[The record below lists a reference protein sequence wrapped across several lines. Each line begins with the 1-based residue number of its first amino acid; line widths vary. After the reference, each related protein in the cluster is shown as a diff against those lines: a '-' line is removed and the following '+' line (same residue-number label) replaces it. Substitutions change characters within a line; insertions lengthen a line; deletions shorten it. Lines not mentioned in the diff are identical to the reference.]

1 MTNSYI
7 FFFKESLEIKIMLL
21 VLYISFISNN
31 VKGFCASDGIF
42 PSTFDFALFIHVQ
55 LKFFINNKLINIMQ
69 DHLLSVMVSCCFFD
83 NLAIDLNLVV
93 LPEFL
98 RLVFSKCTL
107 LVPNLLGL

>member
-1 MTNSYI
+1 MT
-7 FFFKESLEIKIMLL
+7 FFPYFEDSALLELKSL
-21 VLYISFISNN
+21 
-31 VKGFCASDGIF
+31 
-42 PSTFDFALFIHVQ
+42 TFDFALFIHVQ